1 MVDTGLFQIQ
11 SQKLAIG
18 PQMQQSLQVLQAAT
32 MELRQLVQQEMAVNP
47 VLELEQPD
55 VSLQDTLSDDPDT
68 GEAYEAGSSMD
79 EEWRDY
85 WSQSRVT
92 VVRSE
97 ADEEKHR
104 HMMESITVATTLQE
118 HLRDQLRLWPG
129 HSVQTIQLVEFLIG
143 NLDEKGF
150 LQTNLED
157 LSYSQA
163 LPLADLEVAQKVLIS
178 FDPVGVGA
186 VDLRQSL
193 LIQMQ
198 RQGKEGSLPWKLVES
213 NLEDLASKRYPQ
225 LARKLS
231 VSLEQI
237 SRASDYIATLDPRP
251 GSKFTEMRN
260 HYVSPDVSIIRE
272 GGEWRVQMLADD
284 LPQLRISN
292 TYKDMLSEMR
302 TSDDAREYLREKI
315 RSGKFLIRSIQQRQQ
330 TIQKIATQI
339 LKYQR
344 DFFDKGPS
352 YLRTLS
358 MSQVALDVGV
368 HETTVSRAISGKYMK
383 TPIGVFEMK
392 YFFTQGV
399 TTASGEDLSNTSVKE
414 AIAEIIGGENLR
426 KPLSDDKI
434 TKMLNEK
441 GINVARRTVAKYR
454 EALGILPSHL
464 RKSFS

>member
-1 MVDTGLFQIQ
+1 
-11 SQKLAIG
+11 
-18 PQMQQSLQVLQAAT
+18 
-32 MELRQLVQQEMAVNP
+32 
-47 VLELEQPD
+47 
-55 VSLQDTLSDDPDT
+55 
-68 GEAYEAGSSMD
+68 MD

-85 WSQSRVT
+85 WSQSRGAVS
-92 VVRSE
+92 RSE
-97 ADEEKHR
+97 IDEEKHR
-104 HMMESITVATTLQE
+104 HMMESITLATTLQE

-129 HSVQTIQLVEFLIG
+129 NSQQTIALVEFLIG

-163 LPLADLEVAQKVLIS
+163 LPLADLEAAQKVLLS

-193 LIQMQ
+193 LIQME

-213 NLEDLASKRYPQ
+213 HLEDLAGKRYPQ

-231 VSLEQI
+231 VTVEQI

-251 GSKFTEMRN
+251 GSKFAEMRN
-260 HYVSPDVSIIRE
+260 HYVSPDVWIERD
-272 GGEWRVQMLADD
+272 GDGWRVHMLADD
-284 LPQLRISN
+284 LPRLRISN
-292 TYKDMLSEMR
+292 AYKDMLSEMR
-302 TSDDAREYLREKI
+302 TSDEARDYLREKI

-330 TIQKIATQI
+330 TIQKIATEI
-339 LKYQR
+339 LKHQR

-352 YLRTLS
+352 HLRTLS
-358 MSQVALDVGV
+358 MSQVAVDVGV
-368 HETTVSRAISGKYMK
+368 HETTVSRAIAGKYIK
-383 TPIGVFEMK
+383 TPSGVFEMK

-399 TTASGEDLSNTSVKE
+399 TTASGEELSNTSVKE
-414 AIAEIIGGENLR
+414 AIAEIISGETLR

-434 TKMLNEK
+434 TKMLNDK